1 MNIKE
6 LVRENTVKLVRY
18 QRGNFIYTISY
29 NGRVMEFPV
38 PLFEVKDLTLEAEDK
53 ADNFIK
59 YIKRHLATLY

>member
-1 MNIKE
+1 MNVKE

-18 QRGNFIYTISY
+18 QRGNFIYAITY
-29 NGRVMEFPV
+29 NGRTMEFPV
-38 PLFEVKDLTLEAEDK
+38 PLIEVRDLTLEAEDK